1 MIFSIL
7 NILTPNTHK
16 DMLKIGSKAPNFSL
30 INQDGKTVSLKDYTG
45 KKLVVFFYPAD
56 NTPTCTTEA
65 CNISDN
71 YHQFQKAGYEVV
83 GVSPDGQKKHQN
95 FIKKYNFPFDLL
107 CDTELE
113 MAKAYKVWGEKS
125 MFGKKYF
132 GILRTTFVIDE
143 SGKIAKIINEVKAKE
158 HSNQVLSND

>member
-1 MIFSIL
+1 MIFSLL
-7 NILTPNTHK
+7 NIISSKTNT

-30 INQDGKTVSLKDYTG
+30 INQDGKTISLKDFAG

-56 NTPTCTTEA
+56 NTPTCTIEA

-71 YHQFQKAGYEVV
+71 YERFKKAGYEVL

-95 FIKKYNFPFDLL
+95 FIKKFNFPYDLL

-113 MAKAYKVWGEKS
+113 MAKAYKVWGEKTL
-125 MFGKKYF
+125 FGRKYF

-143 SGKIAKIINEVKAKE
+143 NGKIARVINEVKAKE
-158 HSNQVLSND
+158 HSNQIL